1 MRRITAKNVQQV
13 LSRRLKL
20 KRPSFKLERMGR
32 RINGR
37 VIDSAFRRMDDLKR
51 QNKIMDALEAEFGP
65 SAIQLVGMILAYT
78 PEEWD
83 LPLEGKIKPRTRK
96 AG

>member
-1 MRRITAKNVQQV
+1 MPRITAKKVQQV

-20 KRPSFKLERMGR
+20 KRPTFKLERLGP
-32 RINGR
+32 RISGL
-37 VIDSAFRRMDDLKR
+37 VIDTAFRRMDDLQR
-51 QNKIMDALEAEFGP
+51 QNRIVDALEAEFGAA
-65 SAIQLVGMILAYT
+65 SLQLVGMILAYT

-83 LPLEGKIKPRTRK
+83 LPLEGKMKHRTRK